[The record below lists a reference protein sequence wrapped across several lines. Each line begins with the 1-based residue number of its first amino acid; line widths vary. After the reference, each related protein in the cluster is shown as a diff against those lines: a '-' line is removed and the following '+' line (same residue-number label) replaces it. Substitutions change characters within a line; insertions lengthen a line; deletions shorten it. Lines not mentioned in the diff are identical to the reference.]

1 MGCENPPLLTRRSSG
16 FNVRGNVR
24 NGHPR
29 VGLTSR
35 WEHFAHGADI
45 GIRGIGSSPADA
57 FEQTAMALTAVV
69 TDPELV
75 RPRRAIDITC
85 AAPDLE
91 LLLVDWLNAL
101 IYEMATRR
109 MLFSRYEVRID
120 GFRLQAK
127 VWGERVHRPEHAPA
141 VEIKGATL
149 TALKVTEIDG
159 QWIAQCVVDV

>member
-1 MGCENPPLLTRRSSG
+1 MVARAAAPDSAVVWIQSEDNVGNGDPP
-16 FNVRGNVR
+16 
-24 NGHPR
+24 
-29 VGLTSR
+29 VGITPR

-45 GIRGIGSSPADA
+45 GIRGIGASPADA

-69 TDPELV
+69 TDLDLV
-75 RPRRAIDITC
+75 RSRIGIDIEC

-91 LLLVDWLNAL
+91 LLLVDWLNVL
-101 IYEMATRR
+101 IYEMATRH

-120 GFRLQAK
+120 GTRLQAK
-127 VWGERVHRPEHAPA
+127 AWGEGVDRLEHAPA

-159 QWIAQCVVDV
+159 QWIAQCIVDV